1 MKIELLIL
9 ISGDDT
15 FCNTAKSFSD
25 FLKIDSLITI
35 SQKKIS
41 YRRSL
46 HDPELVSAELN
57 IQTNKVKSINERF
70 FLVTIECEN
79 EKLIDEFS
87 ELIDRLRGIAERI
100 SPGKCTINTLWDDV
114 GITYAKYSYPL
125 INEIEN
131 LMRSL
136 IARFMLITVG
146 MKWSK
151 DAMHP
156 ELFSQIE
163 NFEEEDPYTDDLQK
177 LDFIQLS
184 DVLFKKKRDI
194 SLDDLDRLLQTTK
207 FNQEDNDKILKYIPK
222 SNWEKYFS
230 SIIEEKD
237 TSLAKKWDLLYRLRN
252 KVAHNRSIK
261 KNEYETIKGL
271 TSSIKET
278 INKAT
283 EKLSEINI
291 NEEDREQIINFYQPD
306 SITARGYFSEKA
318 VGEHYIGLGYYL
330 TSQDTDIPFDF
341 IATKGEESIGV
352 EIKTANI
359 STVRHTIARTLAK
372 FTAIWDSYQK
382 KNNLTRVHLVIAVSG
397 HNSEKLPT
405 GFFEVLENYSV
416 KLIGCVDIH
425 IGKLDA
431 EHKYIPSFELTID
444 NKIHTTLTPLNKD
457 RTA

>member
-35 SQKKIS
+35 AQKKIS
-41 YRRSL
+41 YRRST
-46 HDPELVSAELN
+46 HDPDLVSAELN

-70 FLVTIECEN
+70 FLVIVECEN
-79 EKLIDEFS
+79 ASLIDEFS
-87 ELIDRLRGIAERI
+87 ELIDRLRSIAERI

-114 GITYAKYSYPL
+114 GSTYAKRAYPL

-131 LMRSL
+131 LMRRL

-194 SLDDLDRLLQTTK
+194 SLDDLDRILLITK
-207 FNQEDNDKILKYIPK
+207 FTQEDNEKILKYIPK

-237 TSLAKKWDLLYRLRN
+237 TSLAKKWELLYRLRN

-271 TSSIKET
+271 TSSIKE
-278 INKAT
+278 IISKAT

-318 VGEHYIGLGYYL
+318 VGEHYIESGYYL
-330 TSQDTDIPFDF
+330 KSQDKDIPFDF
-341 IATKGEESIGV
+341 IATKGEDSIGV
-352 EIKTANI
+352 EIKIANI
-359 STVRHTIARTLAK
+359 PTLRYTIIKTLSK
-372 FTAIWDSYQK
+372 LTAIWGDYLRN
-382 KNNLTRVHLVIAVSG
+382 NNLTRVHLVVVISG
-397 HNSEKLPT
+397 PNSENTPT
-405 GFFEVLENYSV
+405 SFLEILENYSI
-416 KLIGCVDIH
+416 KLSGRLDIH
-425 IGKLDA
+425 IGKLD
-431 EHKYIPSFELTID
+431 EDHKYIPIFELVID
-444 NKIHTTLTPLNKD
+444 NKTHTALTPTNKSMQ
-457 RTA
+457 T

>member
-9 ISGDDT
+9 VSGDDT

-25 FLKIDSLITI
+25 FLKIDSLISI

-41 YRRSL
+41 YRRSSN
-46 HDPELVSAELN
+46 DPELVSAEFE

-70 FLVTIECEN
+70 FLVILECNNAEH
-79 EKLIDEFS
+79 IDEFS
-87 ELIDRLRGIAERI
+87 ELVDRLRGIMERI

-114 GITYAKYSYPL
+114 GRIYAERSYPV

-131 LMRSL
+131 LMRRL

-194 SLDDLDRLLQTTK
+194 SLDDLDKLLQTTK
-207 FNQEDNDKILKYIPK
+207 FSQEDNEKILKYIPK

-230 SIIEEKD
+230 SLIEEKD
-237 TSLAKKWDLLYRLRN
+237 TNLATKWSMLYKLRN

-261 KNEYETIKGL
+261 KTDYKTIIGL
-271 TSSIKET
+271 TSAIRD
-278 INKAT
+278 IIGKAT

-291 NEEDREQIINFYQPD
+291 NEEDREQIINFYQPE
-306 SITARGYFSEKA
+306 SIIARGHLIEKA
-318 VGEHYIGLGYYL
+318 VGEFYIAAGY
-330 TSQDTDIPFDF
+330 SFSPNSRDIPFDF
-341 IATKGEESIGV
+341 IITKDEESIGV
-352 EIKTANI
+352 EVRYTNMAKIHLTALG
-359 STVRHTIARTLAK
+359 ALLK
-372 FTAIWDSYQK
+372 FRQAWANYQK
-382 KNNLTRVHLVIAVSG
+382 ATGLTRIRLVFVLADYSPEYSIKNFLGNLKPFREHLLGII
-397 HNSEKLPT
+397 
-405 GFFEVLENYSV
+405 EV
-416 KLIGCVDIH
+416 H
-425 IGKLDA
+425 IGKVDTDNR
-431 EHKYIPSFELTID
+431 YISLFELTID
-444 NKIHTTLTPLNKD
+444 KI
-457 RTA
+457 

>member
-15 FCNTAKSFSD
+15 FCNSAKSFSD

-35 SQKKIS
+35 SQKKII

-46 HDPELVSAELN
+46 QDPELVSADFN

-70 FLVTIECEN
+70 FLVILECEN
-79 EKLIDEFS
+79 ASLIDEFS
-87 ELIDRLRGIAERI
+87 ELIDRLRSIAERI
-100 SPGKCTINTLWDDV
+100 SPGTCTINTLWDDV
-114 GITYAKYSYPL
+114 GRTYAERSYPL

-131 LMRSL
+131 LMRRL

-207 FNQEDNDKILKYIPK
+207 FTHEDNEKILKYVPK

-230 SIIEEKD
+230 TIIEEKD

-261 KNEYETIKGL
+261 KTEYETIRGL
-271 TSSIKET
+271 TLSIKET
-278 INKAT
+278 ISKAT

-291 NEEDREQIINFYQPD
+291 NEEEREQIISFYQPD
-306 SITARGYFSEKA
+306 SITAKAYLSEKA
-318 VGEHYIGLGYYL
+318 VGEHYIESGYNL
-330 TSQDTDIPFDF
+330 TSQNINIPFDF

-352 EIKTANI
+352 EIKTANT
-359 STVRHTIARTLAK
+359 STLRHTIIRTISK
-372 FTAIWDSYQK
+372 FTEIWSNYQNN
-382 KNNLTRVHLVIAVSG
+382 NNLTRVRIVVILSDQNLE
-397 HNSEKLPT
+397 HPPISFLESM
-405 GFFEVLENYSV
+405 ENYRV
-416 KLIGCVDIH
+416 KLYGCIDIH
-425 IGKLDA
+425 IGKLD
-431 EHKYIPSFELTID
+431 EQLKYAPSFKFTID
-444 NKIHTTLTPLNKD
+444 NKIHSSLAPLNKNMPK
-457 RTA
+457 